1 MNMQCYAVYWLRNCW
16 NVIGKDR
23 KYFSQIWN
31 TVLVKITDSI
41 EMYSSSY
48 YKQKNSMVSAKYLEY

>member
-1 MNMQCYAVYWLRNCW
+1 MLSTGWDIAEMWL
-16 NVIGKDR
+16 GKDQ

-41 EMYSSSY
+41 EMYSSS
-48 YKQKNSMVSAKYLEY
+48 